1 MLKKVLVF
9 MVLYIVWI
17 MLALFVM
24 MSLFVNQETSTL
36 NPLGC
41 VFYAAL
47 IMPPVWL
54 FQKWVNAAPRW
65 EKKVETEGVQAPATI
80 VSVKDTGMVINNTI
94 SVIRLRLR
102 VEPPGEAPFEVSQEK
117 EISLLSGLSGYG
129 YYEGAHVQVKY
140 DPANKKHVAILS
152 GSAAAPGHE
161 ARLKI
166 TTAHKQKHSHTSA
179 DSDHTGLSKH
189 ERNLSS
195 TAFAQELSERA
206 APQSQVS
213 GAVLADELAKLSE
226 LHSRGDLSDAEFDAA
241 KKKLLG

>member
-17 MLALFVM
+17 MVALFVM
-24 MSLFVNQETSTL
+24 ISLFMNQETSTL

-47 IMPPVWL
+47 IMPPIWL

-65 EKKVETEGVQAPATI
+65 EKKVETKGVQAPATI

-102 VEPPGEAPFEVSQEK
+102 VEPPGETPFEVSQEK

-140 DPANKKHVAILS
+140 DPANRKHVAILS
-152 GSAAAPGHE
+152 GSAAASSDHTSHSG
-161 ARLKI
+161 
-166 TTAHKQKHSHTSA
+166 TGAHQPKHSHASA
-179 DSDHTGLSKH
+179 DPEHARLSKR
-189 ERNLSS
+189 ERTLSS
-195 TAFAQELSERA
+195 EAFAQELSDRA
-206 APQSQVS
+206 APQSQ
-213 GAVLADELAKLSE
+213 
-226 LHSRGDLSDAEFDAA
+226 
-241 KKKLLG
+241 